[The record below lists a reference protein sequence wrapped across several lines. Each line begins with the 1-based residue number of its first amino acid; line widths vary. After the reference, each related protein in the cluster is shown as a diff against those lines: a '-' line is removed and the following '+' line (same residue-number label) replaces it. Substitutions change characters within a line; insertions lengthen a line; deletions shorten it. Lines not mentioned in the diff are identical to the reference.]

1 MPQPSVLKD
10 TSSSTEVHN
19 GLVLLGRGELSDF
32 GPATIE
38 EMMNHFWVVEE
49 GITSVDQLKAR
60 LLERSPDCIEKARH
74 AIQVY
79 EETGHT
85 SWYGWQ
91 LANWGV
97 KWGAYNAKPEEWAD
111 GSLSLTFD
119 TAWSVPHPIFEK
131 IAAEFPAASGEI
143 ASLEEFWSFACLASF
158 GNGRYLAEEVEP
170 TDAFYERVFG
180 HAPEHGD

>member
-1 MPQPSVLKD
+1 LKD

-97 KWGAYNAKPEEWAD
+97 KWGAYHAKPED
-111 GSLSLTFD
+111 
-119 TAWSVPHPIFEK
+119 
-131 IAAEFPAASGEI
+131 
-143 ASLEEFWSFACLASF
+143 
-158 GNGRYLAEEVEP
+158 
-170 TDAFYERVFG
+170 
-180 HAPEHGD
+180 